1 MSEQGFEQLGS
12 AEPAPGSREAFPVTT
27 AFDFPTWEIQR
38 SLGTCFGLVCRSM
51 GALKGLMAGFR
62 TVVGGEVTQYTE
74 LLEDSRRHA
83 MDRMIENARLMGAN
97 GESPVPAGHWEPTE
111 EVFRDP
117 SSGRRMRVWIDPGD
131 ASRHYVPEPD

>member
-1 MSEQGFEQLGS
+1 VIWFLLVVVLAVAAVIGYLTLG
-12 AEPAPGSREAFPVTT
+12 
-27 AFDFPTWEIQR
+27 
-38 SLGTCFGLVCRSM
+38 
-51 GALKGLMAGFR
+51 
-62 TVVGGEVTQYTE
+62 
-74 LLEDSRRHA
+74 RH
-83 MDRMIENARLMGAN
+83 